1 MVLSAPDFFTPPPP
15 TGRRR
20 SIAGGLLLAL
30 CLCLCATS
38 LAAQWQ
44 EYQAG
49 YAVYRNGKLIG
60 QMDYT
65 LSQQA
70 EGRWS
75 LTRVGHGTRGLA
87 RLLGA
92 KDNESVEGWL
102 EAGRFRPEHFS
113 HHSRIAG
120 VDKIW
125 QTAFDWQ
132 NRSVT
137 ITRGKD
143 VRVLNFA
150 TDVFDPLSF
159 SFEIQR
165 RLREQEQDLLFYL
178 VDDDEI
184 KQWHYR
190 QLPRQEVGTALGCFS
205 AVPVERMH
213 PQSNRYT
220 RSWLAPALDF
230 LTVRMERGKSN
241 GEHIELRITSLVFAD
256 ATETPT
262 TDCAA
267 HAGSP

>member
-1 MVLSAPDFFTPPPP
+1 MVLSAPDFFTPLRP
-15 TGRRR
+15 TGRHR
-20 SIAGGLLLAL
+20 SIVGSLLLAL
-30 CLCLCATS
+30 CLCATS
-38 LAAQWQ
+38 VAAQWR

-60 QMDYT
+60 QMDFS

-70 EGRWS
+70 GDRWS
-75 LTRVGHGTRGLA
+75 LSSVGSGTRGLA

-92 KDNESVEGWL
+92 KDNESVEGWFDN
-102 EAGRFRPEHFS
+102 GRFRPEYFS

-137 ITRGKD
+137 ITQGKNT
-143 VRVLNFA
+143 RVLNFE
-150 TDVFDPLSF
+150 TDVSDTLSF
-159 SFEIQR
+159 RFELQR
-165 RLREQEQDLLFYL
+165 RLLEQEQDMTFYL

-184 KQWHYR
+184 KQWRYR
-190 QLPRQEVGTALGCFS
+190 QLPRQDVDTSLGCFN
-205 AVPVERMH
+205 AVPVERIH

-220 RSWLAPALDF
+220 RSWLAPELDF
-230 LTVRMERGKSN
+230 LTVRMEHGKTK

-256 ATETPT
+256 AAITPT
-262 TDCAA
+262 TACAA
-267 HAGSP
+267 QHSSP